1 MMGRTRVRA
10 IGLTAALCALAAGTA
25 RADGQQCV
33 QRDTPNI
40 IQPGNP
46 LWAADLN
53 VYPGGPT
60 NNGTVDITAT
70 NPRSGL
76 GSLELSTSGS
86 LFDWAFFK
94 RLANADAWG
103 LLRDINCVTFDWYR
117 SAYTLP
123 ANPPDALT
131 AATWQE
137 QTPVLRLLVRD
148 VVNGQPVVSH
158 LVWEEWYNSLGT
170 IDPTVNDAWHFEN
183 LTGQNFW
190 RHFDGGLT
198 YTNAG
203 CANGGFVSSA
213 DLQIFTLGDW
223 VTNCYSSSAEIF
235 GIMVGAGSAWPG
247 PYHGFVDNVQLAF
260 EHQNGFAVQDNFDF
274 DASAVPEPASIAL
287 FATGLVGVAGAA
299 LVRRRRRRAG

>member
-1 MMGRTRVRA
+1 MSGQNRVRV

-25 RADGQQCV
+25 HASGQQCV

-40 IQPGNP
+40 IEPGNP
-46 LWAADLN
+46 LWAVNPSPYVAQ
-53 VYPGGPT
+53 P
-60 NNGTVDITAT
+60 NNATVAITTT

-86 LFDWAFFK
+86 LTDWGFFQ
-94 RLANADAWG
+94 RLADTDSWG
-103 LLRDINCVTFDWYR
+103 LLKDIDCLTFDWYR

-148 VVNGQPVVSH
+148 FVDGQVIVSH

-170 IDPTVNDAWHFEN
+170 LDPTVNDAWHFEN

-203 CANGGFVSSA
+203 CANGDFTDSA
-213 DLQIFTLGDW
+213 DLEIFTLSDW
-223 VTNCYSSSAEIF
+223 VGSCYSRSAQIF
-235 GIMVGAGSAWPG
+235 GIMVGVGSAWPG
-247 PYHGFVDNVQLAF
+247 EYHGFVDNVQLAF
-260 EHQNGFAVQDNFDF
+260 AKQKGFAVEDNFDY
-274 DASAVPEPASIAL
+274 DPTKVPEPASMVML
-287 FATGLVGVAGAA
+287 ATGLVGVAGAA
-299 LVRRRRRRAG
+299 LVRRRRRRAD